1 MSDIESSGSSIM
13 VTNAELA
20 KRVEEIDEDN
30 RVLREKL
37 DQLEQALNVMR
48 FDGRIA
54 KEEEVAKED
63 RIPEPDPILKEDPF
77 LKALKALSGKT
88 LEGVPLFSGKMEADL
103 VMDWIEGME
112 NHFEC
117 DGVTEAQKVKVA
129 KSRLRGSTLT
139 WWKFI

>member
-1 MSDIESSGSSIM
+1 MSEKETSGSSIM

-77 LKALKALSGKT
+77 LKELKALSGKT